1 MSSKT
6 ALARAVL
13 VGAAAAT
20 AAATTRRVLS
30 DQPPGGRERWSRQ
43 NFRQR
48 TVDLLGGP
56 AAAAGAL
63 VTTIGVRAA
72 GLPTGQAT
80 ALAAALGTSAA
91 LGAYDDLA
99 GVTHA
104 RGLHGHFAALRR
116 GELTTGI
123 VKMAG
128 LTAAGILAAPP
139 RRATTVRL
147 VDAALIAGTANLVN
161 LLDLRPG
168 RALKAVALLGAPL
181 MVGHDAGATGAA
193 GAVATAAALMPG
205 DLSERHM
212 LGDCGAN
219 ALGALVGWSLAVRSG
234 LPARAAALAGVVGL
248 TLLSERVSFSAVIDR
263 NPTLAAVDA
272 WGRQTA

>member
-1 MSSKT
+1 MSR
-6 ALARAVL
+6 LA

-20 AAATTRRVLS
+20 AALATRRSLGAH
-30 DQPPGGRERWSRQ
+30 PPGGRERWTRR

-63 VTTIGVRAA
+63 VTAAGVRAS
-72 GLPTGQAT
+72 GLPAGQAA

-128 LTAAGILAAPP
+128 LTAAGVLAAP
-139 RRATTVRL
+139 RRRPAAGRW
-147 VDAALIAGTANLVN
+147 VDAALIAGTANLIN

-168 RALKAVALLGAPL
+168 RALKAVAI
-181 MVGHDAGATGAA
+181 VGVPMAAGRDAAAAGAA
-193 GAVATAAALMPG
+193 GAVATAAVLMPG
-205 DLSERHM
+205 DLGERHM

-219 ALGALVGWSLAVRSG
+219 ALGALLGWVLAMRSS
-234 LPARAAALAGVVGL
+234 LPARAVALAGVTGL
-248 TLLSERVSFSAVIDR
+248 TLLSERISFSTVIER
-263 NPTLAAVDA
+263 NAALAGVDA
-272 WGRQTA
+272 WGRQPA

>member
-1 MSSKT
+1 
-6 ALARAVL
+6 LA
-13 VGAAAAT
+13 
-20 AAATTRRVLS
+20 TRRALS
-30 DQPPGGRERWSRQ
+30 NQPPGGRERWSRQ

-63 VTTIGVRAA
+63 VTTAGVRAA
-72 GLPTGQAT
+72 GLPVGQAS

-128 LTAAGILAAPP
+128 LTAAGVLAAPP
-139 RRATTVRL
+139 RQPAPARL
-147 VDAALIAGTANLVN
+147 IDAALVAGTANLVN

-168 RALKAVALLGAPL
+168 RALKAVAIVGVPM
-181 MVGHDAGATGAA
+181 MVGRDAGATGAA
-193 GAVATAAALMPG
+193 GSVATAVALLPG
-205 DLSERHM
+205 DLGERHM

-234 LPARAAALAGVVGL
+234 VPVRAIALAGVVGL

-263 NPTLAAVDA
+263 TPALAAVDA
-272 WGRQTA
+272 WGRQPA

>member
-1 MSSKT
+1 MSR
-6 ALARAVL
+6 LA
-13 VGAAAAT
+13 VGVAAAA
-20 AAATTRRVLS
+20 AALATRRVL
-30 DQPPGGRERWSRQ
+30 DGEPPGGRDRWTRQ
-43 NFRQR
+43 NFRDR
-48 TVDLLGGP
+48 TLDLFGGP

-63 VTTIGVRAA
+63 VATAGARTA
-72 GLPTGQAT
+72 GLPAGQAA
-80 ALAAALGTSAA
+80 ALAAAIGSSAA

-128 LTAAGILAAPP
+128 LSAAGVLAAPP
-139 RRATTVRL
+139 RRHLTARL
-147 VDAALIAGTANLVN
+147 LDAALIAGTANLVN

-168 RALKAVALLGAPL
+168 RALKAVAIAGLPVMLGR
-181 MVGHDAGATGAA
+181 DAGAAGAA

-205 DLSERHM
+205 DLGERHM

-219 ALGALVGWSLAVRSG
+219 ALGALVGWTLAVRSG
-234 LPARAAALAGVVGL
+234 TFARTAALGGVVAL
-248 TLLSERVSFSAVIDR
+248 TLLSERVSFSAVIER

-272 WGRQTA
+272 WGRQPA